1 MCSPSNTHE
10 SVRFRFGGMPS
21 LGGNM
26 AAVGSVG
33 GNRVSQG
40 MSHQCYSIPPK
51 KMQMEAKTWSGFS
64 NGLDVSQ
71 NGAWRI
77 CLKES
82 GVKNGNTSRYNS
94 LRKSKSA
101 KKKHLQDL
109 IFCILIWRG
118 CLIWDRSPSDWR
130 CYFVQPVKG
139 NPCQADCLNSG
150 VYTKKQ
156 MRRTRSEFQFQP
168 QLLPC
173 RYERWIR
180 NLMAK
185 IITWVFP
192 FADTLTCSICQ
203 DILTVGL
210 GSIPKKLAGCG
221 PASSN
226 IACAAGFNLDILCKF
241 YPKSWG

>member
-1 MCSPSNTHE
+1 
-10 SVRFRFGGMPS
+10 
-21 LGGNM
+21 
-26 AAVGSVG
+26 
-33 GNRVSQG
+33 
-40 MSHQCYSIPPK
+40 
-51 KMQMEAKTWSGFS
+51 MQMEAKTWSGFS

-203 DILTVGL
+203 DILSVGL